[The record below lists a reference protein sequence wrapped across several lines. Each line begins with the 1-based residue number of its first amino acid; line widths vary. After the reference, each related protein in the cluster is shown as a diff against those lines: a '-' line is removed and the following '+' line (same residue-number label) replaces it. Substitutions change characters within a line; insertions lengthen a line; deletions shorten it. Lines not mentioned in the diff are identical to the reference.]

1 MRDDE
6 PRPVWMS
13 LPITEV
19 CVVGPIKRVC
29 VYYCSTCYKAVFL
42 LLKYR
47 VFFTCLLQ
55 CLLLTKLHDV
65 FIVHSTADLF
75 KRVRVGGN
83 LFVFRIFQPVRVGNP
98 VREGRARFG
107 KSQKLSGAVNYYPE
121 ISVRE
126 FETNWKQTKRVNLW
140 F

>member
-65 FIVHSTADLF
+65 
-75 KRVRVGGN
+75 
-83 LFVFRIFQPVRVGNP
+83 LFVCFQDFPTGASWKSSSGGSRKVRKISKIIWCSKLLPRNFRQRI
-98 VREGRARFG
+98 
-107 KSQKLSGAVNYYPE
+107 
-121 ISVRE
+121 
-126 FETNWKQTKRVNLW
+126 
-140 F
+140 